1 MEIKSDRH
9 NHRSVAI
16 AEPSAP
22 WVLIAGGFHQTGGMD
37 KANLALGQYLVE
49 QGTPVHA
56 VCHSADAEFSNHPLV
71 TLHRVPRPAGSFF
84 LGRPVLDF
92 HGRRV
97 ARSVTG
103 RWPDARVVV
112 NGVNCMW
119 PGINWV
125 HYVHHAW
132 TPTQEQGPL
141 WFRVKQNWGERL
153 VRRREKSAARLG
165 RIFITNSDRTTR
177 DLIERLYIPRERVHT
192 VYLGAE
198 SQWGPIT
205 ASERAASRK
214 TLGIPEARMV
224 AVFVG
229 ALGFEHRKGFDVLFE
244 SWKSLCGDPRWDVD
258 LLAAGGGNALTMW
271 RQRVSEA
278 GLGDRIRFVGFTP
291 EVRNFLAVADMLVSP
306 ARYEA
311 YGLNVQEAICR
322 GLPAVVSKQAGI
334 AERYAPEFQS
344 LLLADPEDRDELV
357 TTMRLWRSRAEIWR
371 AGFQKFGESLRS
383 YSWTDMARQIV
394 LISSTGENGG
404 QMQSADQRG
413 WGNRHASATAFREP
427 MKR

>member
-1 MEIKSDRH
+1 METKPDLH
-9 NHRSVAI
+9 NQWSAATV
-16 AEPSAP
+16 EPMPP

-37 KANLALGQYLVE
+37 KANLALGQYLVD

-56 VCHSADAEFSNHPLV
+56 VCHTADAEFANHPLV
-71 TLHRVPRPAGSFF
+71 TFHRVPRPAGSFF
-84 LGRPVLDF
+84 LGRPMLDL

-103 RWPDARVVV
+103 RCPDARVLV

-132 TPTQEQGPL
+132 TPTPEQGPL
-141 WFRVKQNWGERL
+141 WFRLKQSWGERL
-153 VRRREKSAARLG
+153 VRRREVLAARLG

-177 DLIERLYIPRERVHT
+177 DLVERLCIPAERVHT

-205 ASERAASRK
+205 ASERTASRK
-214 TLGIPEARMV
+214 AFGIPEARMV

-244 SWKSLCGDPRWDVD
+244 SWKTLCGDPQWDVD
-258 LLAAGGGNALTMW
+258 LLAAGGGNALAMW

-278 GLGDRIRFVGFTP
+278 GLADRIRFVGFTA

-311 YGLNVQEAICR
+311 YGLNAQEAICR
-322 GLPAVVSKQAGI
+322 GLPAIVSKQAGI
-334 AERYAPEFQS
+334 AERYAQEFQS
-344 LLLADPEDRDELV
+344 LLLADPEDSEELAK
-357 TTMRLWRSRAEIWR
+357 TMRLWRSQAEAWS
-371 AGFQKFGESLRS
+371 AGFQRFGESLRA
-383 YSWTDMARQIV
+383 YSWTDMARKIV
-394 LISSTGENGG
+394 SISSAGDGGAQRQATGLAAGSTET
-404 QMQSADQRG
+404 QR
-413 WGNRHASATAFREP
+413 HFREP
-427 MKR
+427 MKQ